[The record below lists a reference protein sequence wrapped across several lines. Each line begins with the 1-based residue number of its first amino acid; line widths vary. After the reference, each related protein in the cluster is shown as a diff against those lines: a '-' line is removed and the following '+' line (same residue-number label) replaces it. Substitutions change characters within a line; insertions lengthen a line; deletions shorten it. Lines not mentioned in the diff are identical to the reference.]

1 MGSLKRAEIL
11 GTMGADPEVKQLQG
25 GNKVAQFTLATNDP
39 AHKLQNGTEV
49 PEKTEW
55 HNIVC
60 WGNLATIAERFL
72 RKGAQVYVDGKLR
85 TRSYDD
91 KQGVKR
97 YTTEIVANNIVLLN
111 NGRNSRRAHNSLQVE
126 QLHNKHNKVRHRQRK
141 VAHTVQKMMIC
152 HSKTCWSV

>member
-1 MGSLKRAEIL
+1 MGSLNRAEIL

-60 WGNLATIAERFL
+60 WGTLLRLQSVSCVKGHRCMLMASCAQEATMISRVLSGTLQRLLLTTLFCSIMAEIA
-72 RKGAQVYVDGKLR
+72 
-85 TRSYDD
+85 S
-91 KQGVKR
+91 
-97 YTTEIVANNIVLLN
+97 
-111 NGRNSRRAHNSLQVE
+111 RAHNSLKVG
-126 QLHNKHNKVRHRQRK
+126 QLPNQHNKVRHRQRK
-141 VAHTVQKMMIC
+141 VAHTVQKRMIC
-152 HSKTCWSV
+152 HSKNCWSV

>member
-1 MGSLKRAEIL
+1 M
-11 GTMGADPEVKQLQG
+11 
-25 GNKVAQFTLATNDP
+25 AQFTLATNDP

-72 RKGAQVYVDGKLR
+72 RKGVQVYVDGKLR
-85 TRSYDD
+85 TRSYED

-111 NGRNSRRAHNSLQVE
+111 NGRNSQQSAQQPTSGATAQPAQQSTAQAAQSGSYGAKDDDLPF
-126 QLHNKHNKVRHRQRK
+126 
-141 VAHTVQKMMIC
+141 
-152 HSKTCWSV
+152 

>member
-1 MGSLKRAEIL
+1 MGSLNRAEIL

-111 NGRNSRRAHNSLQVE
+111 NGRNSQQSAQQTTS
-126 QLHNKHNKVRHRQRK
+126 
-141 VAHTVQKMMIC
+141 VATTQPAPQSTTQAAQSGSYGAKDDDLPF
-152 HSKTCWSV
+152 

>member
-1 MGSLKRAEIL
+1 MGSLNRTEIL
-11 GTMGADPEVKQLQG
+11 GTMGADPDVKQLQG

-85 TRSYDD
+85 TRSYED

-111 NGRNSRRAHNSLQVE
+111 NGRNSQQSAQQPASGATAQPAPQSTTQAAQSGSYGAKDDDLPF
-126 QLHNKHNKVRHRQRK
+126 
-141 VAHTVQKMMIC
+141 
-152 HSKTCWSV
+152 

>member
-1 MGSLKRAEIL
+1 MGSLNRAEIL

-111 NGRNSRRAHNSLQVE
+111 NGRNSQQSAQQPTSGATTQQAPQSTTQAAQSGSYGAKDDDLPF
-126 QLHNKHNKVRHRQRK
+126 
-141 VAHTVQKMMIC
+141 
-152 HSKTCWSV
+152 

>member
-1 MGSLKRAEIL
+1 MGSLNRAEIL

-111 NGRNSRRAHNSLQVE
+111 NGINSQQSAQQPTSGATDQPAPQSTTQAAQSGSYGAKDDDLPF
-126 QLHNKHNKVRHRQRK
+126 
-141 VAHTVQKMMIC
+141 
-152 HSKTCWSV
+152 